1 MEHQAR
7 MGAASRIFAVV
18 LLCAAS
24 GSLALAAND
33 RISSFE
39 RGRLSAVPLNDREES
54 WALAPEGMTH
64 GRVRIYQARCS
75 APAGQAQASEESSSS
90 QKTHRKPGQNTRH
103 TTVAE
108 EEALS
113 PELAK
118 AEALIQ
124 GKNYAEAEP
133 LLRKA
138 VETDPN
144 NYVAWFDL
152 GFVENALGK
161 TDDSIAAYRKSVS
174 AKPDVFESNL
184 NLGLQLAKAGQTDAE
199 QFLRA
204 ATQLKPTSHVA
215 EGKARAWISL
225 AHVIEAKQP
234 DAAVAAYR
242 QAALLQPKDPEPHLA
257 AGLLLEKQNQ
267 FSEAESEYKQ
277 ALAIDPAS
285 SDAITGLANI
295 YMRGRH
301 FPEAAAELRKLVA
314 LHPELTAAHVQL
326 GRVLAADSKPDDAI
340 AELETAAKLAPA
352 DVSVQRDLADLY
364 TTAGKNEKAEAE
376 YRALLSAHP
385 DDAQLHHELGIALL
399 RQKKFGDAQQEFMT
413 AVKLKPDLG
422 AAYVDLAF
430 AASANKD
437 YALTLKALDARSKLL
452 PEIPIT
458 YFLRASAYDHLRDV
472 KKAVANY
479 HLFLEV
485 AHGKYP
491 DQEWQAKH
499 RLIALEPKK

>member
-1 MEHQAR
+1 MAGRNQNVVGDLLWVSFVSLSVLCGYAL
-7 MGAASRIFAVV
+7 GFAAPQ
-18 LLCAAS
+18 
-24 GSLALAAND
+24 D
-33 RISSFE
+33 
-39 RGRLSAVPLNDREES
+39 
-54 WALAPEGMTH
+54 
-64 GRVRIYQARCS
+64 
-75 APAGQAQASEESSSS
+75 SSS
-90 QKTHRKPGQNTRH
+90 QTAHRKPAQTTRH
-103 TTVAE
+103 TTVSE
-108 EEALS
+108 PESPS
-113 PELAK
+113 PELTK

-124 GKNYAEAEP
+124 TKNYAEAES
-133 LLRKA
+133 LLRKT
-138 VETDPN
+138 VETDPG

-184 NLGLQLAKAGQTDAE
+184 NLGLQLAKSGQPDAD

-215 EGKARAWISL
+215 EGKARAWLSL
-225 AHVIEAKQP
+225 AHVLKSTKP
-234 DAAVAAYR
+234 DEAVAAYR
-242 QAALLQPKDPEPHLA
+242 QAATLQPKDPEPHLA

-267 FSEAESEYKQ
+267 FSDAESEYKQ
-277 ALAIDPAS
+277 ALALDPAS

-295 YMRGRH
+295 YMRARR

-314 LHPELTAAHVQL
+314 AYPELVAAHVQL
-326 GRVLAADSKPDDAI
+326 GHVLADDSKPDDAI
-340 AELETAAKLAPA
+340 VELETAAKLAPT

-364 TTAGKNEKAEAE
+364 TTAGKPEKAEAE
-376 YRALLSAHP
+376 YRALISVHP
-385 DDAQLHHELGIALL
+385 DDAELHHELGQALL
-399 RQKKFGDAQQEFMT
+399 RQKKFPDAQKEFLT

-422 AAYVDLAF
+422 PAYLNLAF
-430 AASANKD
+430 AANENKD
-437 YALTLKALDARSKLL
+437 YALTLKVLGPQSKLL
-452 PEIPIT
+452 QENPGA
-458 YFLRASAYDHLRDV
+458 YFLLASAYDHLKDV

-479 HLFLEV
+479 HLFLEG